1 MASETLQTAIQ
12 YTYYLCELYEK
23 NGERILGN
31 QQPLAEFAGFAYYK
45 YLLYLANLDRQL
57 EETEVQYLNDLLHY
71 NMTLSQ
77 LQTFCKRHPF
87 TAESVQDTLRGLLD
101 LWIRVDLAEQGDSS
115 LSLFF
120 LNLLNL
126 MGLSFTADTNQRDER
141 QASAIA
147 AILLPLRIES
157 CKAGGALQKKSLLQ
171 FRVAGNQQCQLLPK
185 SRKQHRKNPP
195 PKHQKHQKSVR
206 WRCVWK
212 SWKA

>member
-31 QQPLAEFAGFAYYK
+31 QQPLAEFAGFSYYK
-45 YLLYLANLDRQL
+45 YLLYLANLDRRL

-101 LWIRVDLAEQGDSS
+101 LWIRVDLAEQGNSS

-141 QASAIA
+141 QARLGEHCKRKAFCNSEWLETSNASCSRRAGSSIG
-147 AILLPLRIES
+147 RIHPRS
-157 CKAGGALQKKSLLQ
+157 T
-171 FRVAGNQQCQLLPK
+171 
-185 SRKQHRKNPP
+185 
-195 PKHQKHQKSVR
+195 
-206 WRCVWK
+206 
-212 SWKA
+212 

>member
-12 YTYYLCELYEK
+12 YTYYLCEFYEK

-31 QQPLAEFAGFAYYK
+31 QQPLAEFAGFSYYK
-45 YLLYLANLDRQL
+45 YLLYLANLDRRL

-101 LWIRVDLAEQGDSS
+101 LWIRADLAEQGDSS

-120 LNLLNL
+120 LNLLKRRSL
-126 MGLSFTADTNQRDER
+126 IS
-141 QASAIA
+141 IA
-147 AILLPLRIES
+147 L
-157 CKAGGALQKKSLLQ
+157 GA
-171 FRVAGNQQCQLLPK
+171 QLI
-185 SRKQHRKNPP
+185 SIITI
-195 PKHQKHQKSVR
+195 STI
-206 WRCVWK
+206 
-212 SWKA
+212 A

>member
-31 QQPLAEFAGFAYYK
+31 QQPLAEFAGFSYYK

-147 AILLPLRIES
+147 AILLPLRVYRNR
-157 CKAGGALQKKSLLQ
+157 KLQS
-171 FRVAGNQQCQLLPK
+171 
-185 SRKQHRKNPP
+185 
-195 PKHQKHQKSVR
+195 
-206 WRCVWK
+206 WRSTAKEKPFAIPSGWK
-212 SWKA
+212 PA